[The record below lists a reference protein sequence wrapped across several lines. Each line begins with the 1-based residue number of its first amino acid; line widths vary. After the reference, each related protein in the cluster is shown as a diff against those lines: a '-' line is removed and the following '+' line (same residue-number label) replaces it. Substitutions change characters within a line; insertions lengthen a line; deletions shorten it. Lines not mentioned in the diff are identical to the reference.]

1 MFRCN
6 RNKYILTLSMYGLF
20 KWKLKLFLQ
29 LGINDREIKSYVQN
43 IYHLCSRFMISQ
55 FTYNF
60 RDVFIYFSVK
70 NECSTSSCEPG
81 SKQFGIQFSMFRW
94 FCHSEALT
102 LTNSNP
108 HRQRAPHSVLHTM
121 ALVMLII
128 RKRQQQQNDEV
139 GVKTWT

>member
-1 MFRCN
+1 
-6 RNKYILTLSMYGLF
+6 MYGFF

-29 LGINDREIKSYVQN
+29 LVINDREIKIYVQN

-81 SKQFGIQFSMFRW
+81 SKQLGIQFSMFHW
-94 FCHSEALT
+94 FCHSGALI

-108 HRQRAPHSVLHTM
+108 QRAPHSVSHTM
-121 ALVMLII
+121 ALLMVII
-128 RKRQQQQNDEV
+128 RRQQQQNDEV
-139 GVKTWT
+139 RVKTWT